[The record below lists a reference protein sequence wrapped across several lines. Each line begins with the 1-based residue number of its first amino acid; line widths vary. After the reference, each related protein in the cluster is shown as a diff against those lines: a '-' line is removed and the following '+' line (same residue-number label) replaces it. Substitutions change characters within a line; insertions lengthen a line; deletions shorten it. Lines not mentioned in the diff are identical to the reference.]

1 MIGGVQKHLTAAVVV
16 DGKPYTPAEI
26 VTVLQDPITKAD
38 ATAAA
43 KGVWQQAVAADKA
56 SIAASDPVYRG
67 VKREV
72 LNLYKGQPSVLADFG
87 LTEPTRKKTTTA
99 EKAAAVV
106 KREKTVA
113 AKKPAAAGEQPGQQP
128 PPPVAAPAGTTK
140 QS

>member
-1 MIGGVQKHLTAAVVV
+1 MIAGVQKHLTAAVVV
-16 DGKPYTPAEI
+16 DGKPCTPAEI

-43 KGVWQQAVAADKA
+43 KGVWAQAVATDKA
-56 SIAASDPVYRG
+56 AIAASDPVYRG

-87 LTEPTRKKTTTA
+87 LKEPTRKTTTTA
-99 EKAAAVV
+99 VKAEAVV
-106 KREKTVA
+106 KREKTRA
-113 AKKPAAAGEQPGQQP
+113 AHQPAATAEQPAPAAA
-128 PPPVAAPAGTTK
+128 PVASLAGTTK

>member
-1 MIGGVQKHLTAAVVV
+1 MIAGVQKHLTAPVVV
-16 DGKPYTPAEI
+16 QGKPYTPGEI

-43 KGVWQQAVAADKA
+43 KGVWKQAVEADKA
-56 SIAASDPVYRG
+56 SIAASDPVYSG
-67 VKREV
+67 VRREV

-87 LTEPTRKKTTTA
+87 LTEPTRKTTTTA

-113 AKKPAAAGEQPGQQP
+113 AKKPAPATAPAATT
-128 PPPVAAPAGTTK
+128 AGTTK